1 MPAPMPRIQVSV
13 WEWIQTALVAV
24 DLAWTTLC
32 LGGYLPGTMVITC
45 GLTGAALSVHLLS
58 RAFAGN
64 ATTVGVHPAGWL
76 LLPFLA
82 YAAGNVLWVTPVH
95 WLGWRD
101 WFWWAEMVAIYWVV
115 LNGVRSPGPRRA
127 LFATLV
133 ALGAVAVLMGCYQ
146 RFERP
151 DWMMLGRIQSGPF
164 IGRSSGSFG
173 IPNSF
178 AAFLIL
184 LLPAI
189 GALAFRRGAG
199 AMWRIFCG
207 GLALVFTFGLVLTI
221 SRGAWLG
228 LALALAVWPLIACRG
243 NWGRRVGIASAVVA
257 GLLSAGGVL
266 YANSPKV
273 HERLVYLARDM
284 GEKTRPIMWR
294 AAWRL
299 FREHPA
305 VGTGGGSY
313 NVLFEKHRP
322 EQFSD
327 EPKWAHNEYLNTL
340 SDYGVVGFGLFF
352 GACGAIGWRCRRR
365 FNRDRA
371 EPVGEMGVEERD
383 WIDAPLLTQ
392 ALGIGML
399 AFGLQL
405 FVDFHFKIPALGMA
419 FAVVAALVIG
429 RLWQMKRKTVDQAG
443 PLKRGALVVAALGAV
458 TIAGLFVTAFCAEE
472 LRFDARESIDLLAAK
487 PAEKERFRAKVSDA
501 AADLA
506 HAVALDPSNG
516 QAWSDLSYA
525 TALRSRSE
533 QGRNTE
539 LGREAEIAAER
550 ALATSRV
557 FAEFWVRRGVARDMQ
572 GRWLDG
578 GNDFTQAIA
587 VAPANSIMWY
597 YYADHL
603 SRKPTSRGLMEAAL
617 AFCLRL
623 DPGNPEG
630 LALRQRLA
638 ISPKGP

>member
-24 DLAWTTLC
+24 DLVWTTLC
-32 LGGYLPGTMVITC
+32 LGGYLPGTMVVTC
-45 GLTGAALSVHLLS
+45 GLTGATVSAHLLA

-64 ATTVGVHPAGWL
+64 ATMGGAHPAGWL

-82 YAAGNVLWVTPVH
+82 YAAGNIWWVTPVR

-101 WFWWAEMVAIYWVV
+101 WFWWAEMIAIFWVV

-127 LFATLV
+127 LFATLA

-173 IPNSF
+173 IPNSL

-184 LLPAI
+184 LLPAV
-189 GALAFRRGAG
+189 GVLAFRRGVG
-199 AMWRIFCG
+199 ATARIFCG
-207 GLALVFTFGLVLTI
+207 GVTLVFAFGLVLTI

-228 LALALAVWPLIACRG
+228 LALALAVWPLAACRG
-243 NWGRRVGIASAVVA
+243 NWWRRVGIASAVVV
-257 GLLSAGGVL
+257 GLFSIGAVL
-266 YANSPKV
+266 YATSPKV
-273 HERLVYLARDM
+273 RERLVYLARDM

-294 AAWRL
+294 AAWHL

-305 VGTGGGSY
+305 VGSGGGSY

-322 EQFSD
+322 ERFPD

-352 GACGAIGWRCRRR
+352 GAWGAIGWCGWRRS
-365 FNRDRA
+365 NRDPA
-371 EPVGEMGVEERD
+371 KPMGENSSDEGD
-383 WIDAPLLTQ
+383 WIDDPQLVQ
-392 ALGIGML
+392 AMGIGMF
-399 AFGLQL
+399 AFALQL

-419 FAVVAALVIG
+419 FATVAALVTG
-429 RLWQMKRKTVDQAG
+429 QSWHVKQSARDQAG
-443 PLKRGALVVAALGAV
+443 PLKRGALVVTALGAA
-458 TIAGLFVTAFCAEE
+458 TIAGLFATAFRAEQ
-472 LRFDARESIDLLAAK
+472 LRFEARESIDLLAAK
-487 PAEKERFRAKVSDA
+487 PTDKERFRAKVAKA

-506 HAVALDPSNG
+506 QAVTVDPSNG

-525 TALRSRSE
+525 TSLRSLSE
-533 QGRNTE
+533 QGRNAE

-603 SRKPTSRGLMEAAL
+603 SRKPASRGLMEAAL

-630 LALRQRLA
+630 LALRQHLA
-638 ISPKGP
+638 ISPKAP